1 MRGSGGEGM
10 IVYWDLVLLFNFLTD
25 YLLLFCTVQ
34 LSGFGVK
41 RLRLTLSALLGA
53 VYAVVQLVFPRN
65 FFCLLAVLM
74 LMGAQAFFGT
84 GRALKLTLLF
94 AALSCA
100 LGGTVLLFGQLSGS
114 LERIAHGL
122 VFAELPWG
130 VFFAAAVLCYLILGI
145 VFRCGARHTGGE
157 LAQVTITYRGKRAAL
172 TLLRDTGNTL
182 TDAQTGT
189 GIPVVSE
196 RAVRD
201 LLSADE
207 IALLPCIPYRCVG
220 TQEGH
225 LPVFRCDELSCDGVS
240 LGARLVAVSPNA
252 LGGGTYVGL
261 WCEGSERRQNVQKAL
276 A

>member
-1 MRGSGGEGM
+1 M

-25 YLLLFCTVQ
+25 YLLLFCTMR

-41 RLRLTLSALLGA
+41 RLRLILSALLGA
-53 VYAVVQLVFPRN
+53 VYAVVQLVFPRS
-65 FFCLLAVLM
+65 FFCLLAVLA

-100 LGGTVLLFGQLSGS
+100 LGGAVLLLGQISNS
-114 LERIAHGL
+114 AERLARGL

-130 VFFAAAVLCYLILGI
+130 VFLAAAVLCYLILGI
-145 VFRCGARHTGGE
+145 VFRYGAQHTGGE
-157 LAQVTITYRGKRAAL
+157 LAQVTITYRGKSASL

-182 TDAQTGT
+182 TDEQTGT

-201 LLSADE
+201 LLTADE
-207 IALLPCIPYRCVG
+207 IALLPCVPYRCVG
-220 TQEGH
+220 TQEGF
-225 LPVFRCDELSCDGVS
+225 LPVLRCDELCCDGVS
-240 LGARLVAVSPNA
+240 LGARLVAISPNV
-252 LGGGTYVGL
+252 LGTGYVGL
-261 WCEGSERRQNVQKAL
+261 WCEGSEGGKNAQKAL

>member
-1 MRGSGGEGM
+1 M

-25 YLLLFCTVQ
+25 YLLLFCTVR

-53 VYAVVQLVFPRN
+53 AYAVAQLVFPRS
-65 FFCLLAVLM
+65 FFCLLAVLA

-94 AALSCA
+94 TALSCA
-100 LGGTVLLFGQLSGS
+100 LGGAALLLGQIFGS
-114 LERIAHGL
+114 LERLARGL

-130 VFFAAAVLCYLILGI
+130 VFLAAAVLCWLILGV

-157 LAQVTITYRGKRAAL
+157 LTQVTITYRGKSATL

-182 TDAQTGT
+182 IDAQTGT

-201 LLSADE
+201 LLTADE
-207 IALLPCIPYRCVG
+207 IALLPCVPYRCVG
-220 TQEGH
+220 TQEGF
-225 LPVFRCDELSCDGVS
+225 LPVFRCDELCCDGIP
-240 LGARLVAVSPNA
+240 LGARLVAVSPNV
-252 LGGGTYVGL
+252 LGGGSYVGL
-261 WCEGSERRQNVQKAL
+261 WCEGSEGGQNAQKTL

>member
-1 MRGSGGEGM
+1 M
-10 IVYWDLVLLFNFLTD
+10 IIYWDLVLLFNFLTD
-25 YLLLFCTVQ
+25 YLLLFCTMR
-34 LSGFGVK
+34 LSGFPVK

-53 VYAVVQLVFPRN
+53 AYAVVQLSFPRN
-65 FFCLLAVLM
+65 FFCLLAVLA

-100 LGGTVLLFGQLSGS
+100 LGGAALLTGQLLGS
-114 LERIAHGL
+114 LERFARGL

-130 VFFAAAVLCYLILGI
+130 VFFAAAVLCYLILGV
-145 VFRCGARHTGGE
+145 VFRYGARHTGGE
-157 LAQVTITYRGKRAAL
+157 LARVTITYRGKSATL

-182 TDAQTGT
+182 TDAQTGA

-201 LLSADE
+201 LLTAGE
-207 IALLPCIPYRCVG
+207 IALLPCVPYCCVG
-220 TQEGH
+220 AQEGF
-225 LPVFRCDELSCDGVS
+225 LPVFRCDELRCDGVS
-240 LGARLVAVSPNA
+240 LGTRLVALSPNV
-252 LGGGTYVGL
+252 LGSGSYVGL
-261 WCEGSERRQNVQKAL
+261 WCEGSEGGKNAQKTL

>member
-1 MRGSGGEGM
+1 M
-10 IVYWDLVLLFNFLTD
+10 IVYWDSVLLFNFLTD
-25 YLLLFCTVQ
+25 YLLLFCTMR
-34 LSGFGVK
+34 LSGFAIK
-41 RLRLTLSALLGA
+41 RLRLTLAALLGA
-53 VYAVVQLVFPRN
+53 VYAVVQLTFPCSV
-65 FFCLLAVLM
+65 FCLLAVLS

-100 LGGTVLLFGQLSGS
+100 LGGCVLLLGQFSGS
-114 LERIAHGL
+114 TERLVRGV

-130 VFFAAAVLCYLILGI
+130 VFCAAAVLCYLILGV
-145 VFRCGARHTGGE
+145 VFRYSAQHTGGE
-157 LAQVTITYRGKRAAL
+157 LARVTLTYRGKSASL

-220 TQEGH
+220 TQEGL